1 VPWVPRARESAS
13 GTRSLNLNAELLEPK
28 SLSQE
33 PMASAIG
40 GVGKRFARSRSAK
53 SVALDDVLPAVSASG
68 HYFFGSSLP
77 SRSGPISACGTW
89 KKWRPDL
96 WMSAFLAGAGIN
108 QLGHQGLLTALC
120 SRWLTR
126 GGWLKMPPM
135 RSLPIATIGDLHR
148 NFPADGDPR
157 RFTIPCL
164 PSLSVEPGLA
174 ALTC

>member
-77 SRSGPISACGTW
+77 SRSGPISACGTGETISW
-89 KKWRPDL
+89 PGGL
-96 WMSAFLAGAGIN
+96 SACWGE
-108 QLGHQGLLTALC
+108 
-120 SRWLTR
+120 
-126 GGWLKMPPM
+126 
-135 RSLPIATIGDLHR
+135 
-148 NFPADGDPR
+148 ADGLAQVQDR
-157 RFTIPCL
+157 RP
-164 PSLSVEPGLA
+164 
-174 ALTC
+174 